1 MSASIIAEN
10 LTVDFTVYNSPHRS
24 LKKNLLKIATGG
36 RISSEAGGGITIRAL
51 DGVSFS
57 LTSGDR
63 LGVMGHNGSGKST
76 LLRVLAGV
84 YEPSGGRLEVQG
96 KIASLLDISIGMDP
110 EASGIENIYLRGLL
124 LGLGKEEIR
133 QKVEEIVDFSGLGD
147 FIDLP
152 IRTYSSGMA
161 MRLAFSIAT
170 CVEADILLMDE
181 WLSVGDADFV
191 KKAED
196 RLKSLVNKTPIL
208 VMASH
213 SPEVLKEVC
222 TRVIRLEGGRIALE
236 GSGSDLPL

>member
-1 MSASIIAEN
+1 VSITAEN

-51 DGVSFS
+51 DGVSLS
-57 LTSGDR
+57 LIEGDR
-63 LGVMGHNGSGKST
+63 LGLMGHNGSGKST

-84 YEPSGGRLEVQG
+84 YEPTSGTLVVRG
-96 KIASLLDISIGMDP
+96 KVASLLDISIGMDP
-110 EASGIENIYLRGLL
+110 EASGIENIFLRGLL

-133 QKVEEIVDFSGLGD
+133 RKIEEIVDFSGLGN

-152 IRTYSSGMA
+152 IRTYSSGMS

-236 GSGSDLPL
+236 G